1 MKIEEYRDEV
11 KTLLV
16 KVDTRQEEIFYRIN
30 RIEKHL
36 ENLNGPRKEDYSI
49 MVIRSCCYLYNI
61 NGYKRNNEVN
71 MSAWFNWENLFY
83 LIGIIIA
90 GGATFVGYKYKQV
103 VNELREVFKELEK
116 AYEDGKLSDDER
128 KKIMKE
134 CLDVAKA
141 VMKVFWK

>member
-1 MKIEEYRDEV
+1 
-11 KTLLV
+11 
-16 KVDTRQEEIFYRIN
+16 
-30 RIEKHL
+30 
-36 ENLNGPRKEDYSI
+36 
-49 MVIRSCCYLYNI
+49 
-61 NGYKRNNEVN
+61 

-90 GGATFVGYKYKQV
+90 GGATFVGFKYKQV

-116 AYEDGKLSDDER
+116 AYEDGKLSDEER